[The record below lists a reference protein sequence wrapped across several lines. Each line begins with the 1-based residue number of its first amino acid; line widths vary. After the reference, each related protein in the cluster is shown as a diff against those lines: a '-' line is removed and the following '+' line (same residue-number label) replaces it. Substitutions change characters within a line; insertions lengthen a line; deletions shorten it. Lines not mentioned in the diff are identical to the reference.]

1 LIVPTHGRAKIA
13 TAAAVAAGALTLATG
28 LAVAVDLPD
37 QASDTAEERVA
48 EAHATTTTSSTTTTT
63 LATTTTVGTNTDD
76 VDAEG
81 AGARPTDTHGYVVST
96 FATTT
101 DLEGREKGEAI
112 SDLASDHAQSG
123 GATTGTVTAE
133 EHRSAERGK
142 SAEHRPAD
150 D

>member
-1 LIVPTHGRAKIA
+1 MPTHGRAKIA
-13 TAAAVAAGALTLATG
+13 TAAAVAAGALSLATG

-37 QASDTAEERVA
+37 EASDTAEERVA
-48 EAHATTTTSSTTTTT
+48 EVHATTTTSSTTTT
-63 LATTTTVGTNTDD
+63 LATTTTVATNTDD

-81 AGARPTDTHGYVVST
+81 AGERPTDTHGYVVST

-101 DLEGREKGEAI
+101 NLEGREKGEAI
-112 SDLASDHAQSG
+112 SDLASDNAQSG